1 MPGSGDMAD
10 DIRVG
15 PPPLPENHG
24 KPLAPVSPA
33 ERIVSLDVLRGFALL
48 GVLIANMLLF
58 GQPLEEGGVRSGL
71 WLSPADRVAD
81 WISLLLVDGK
91 FYPLLSF
98 LFGLGF
104 SVQMDRA
111 ASRGLDFRA
120 TYRRRL
126 FILAGFGLAHG
137 ILLWNGDVL
146 LPYAVCGF
154 ALLLFRERKTVTILA
169 WAAVF
174 ILLPALLI
182 LAGGVLISMAGDD
195 PRTMAFLHEAA
206 ADGYGDRQGLTR
218 AYVTGGY
225 ADAVSYRL
233 RELVSTIITTLI
245 FSTAYLGMFLIGMLA
260 GRKRIIT
267 GISEHR
273 RLLMGVLLVCG
284 VMGLAGNVLGAW
296 MLTDGYIKAH
306 YGLMLI
312 GSGLNSIFG
321 PVLTAAYIA
330 GIALLIDRNPSLPFL
345 QPFASVGR
353 MALTNYLM
361 QSLIATTVFYGYGLG
376 LGGTVGKLG
385 TVGIALLIYAA
396 QILLSALWLGFYR
409 YGPAEWLW
417 RSLTYGVRQPMVRER
432 PYAITPPP

>member
-1 MPGSGDMAD
+1 MAD

-33 ERIVSLDVLRGFALL
+33 ERIASLDVLRGFALL

-58 GQPLEEGGVRSGL
+58 SQPLEEGGVRSGL

-120 TYRRRL
+120 AYLRRL

-146 LPYAVCGF
+146 LPYALCGF
-154 ALLLFRERKTVTILA
+154 VLLLFHERKTVTILV

-195 PRTMAFLHEAA
+195 PKTMAFPGEAA
-206 ADGYGDRQGLTR
+206 SDGYGHRHELTS

-225 ADAVSYRL
+225 ADAVSHRL
-233 RELVSTIITTLI
+233 RELLSTITTTLI

-267 GISEHR
+267 GLSGRR
-273 RLLMGVLLVCG
+273 RLLVRVLLVCG
-284 VMGLAGNVLGAW
+284 VVGLAGNVLGACT
-296 MLTDGYIKAH
+296 LTDGYIKAH

-312 GSGLNSIFG
+312 GGGLNSMFG

-330 GIALLIDRNPSLPFL
+330 GIVLLIQRKPSLPIL
-345 QPFASVGR
+345 QPVASVGR

-361 QSLIATTVFYGYGLG
+361 QSLIATTIFYGYGLG
-376 LGGTVGKLG
+376 LGGNVGKLG
-385 TVGIALLIYAA
+385 TVGIALLIFAA
-396 QILLSALWLGFYR
+396 QILFSVLWLGFFR

-417 RSLTYGVRQPMVRER
+417 RSLTYGVRQPMVREQ
-432 PYAITPPP
+432 PSAITPPP